1 MVDPLGPMVDPQDVF
16 VSLLTQGLTGLPGKP
31 SLPTRDPAV
40 CFGDPRVSEAA
51 FPIPP
56 TGQGRARS
64 QGLWKQQV
72 WPAFALASGV
82 PSALPSG
89 GTPEKLSHRL
99 QELGGR
105 VRTW

>member
-16 VSLLTQGLTGLPGKP
+16 VSLLTRGLTGLPGKP

-56 TGQGRARS
+56 LGREGHGAKAFGNNRYGLPLPWLLGFPQHSHLEALQRS
-64 QGLWKQQV
+64 
-72 WPAFALASGV
+72 
-82 PSALPSG
+82 
-89 GTPEKLSHRL
+89 
-99 QELGGR
+99 
-105 VRTW
+105 